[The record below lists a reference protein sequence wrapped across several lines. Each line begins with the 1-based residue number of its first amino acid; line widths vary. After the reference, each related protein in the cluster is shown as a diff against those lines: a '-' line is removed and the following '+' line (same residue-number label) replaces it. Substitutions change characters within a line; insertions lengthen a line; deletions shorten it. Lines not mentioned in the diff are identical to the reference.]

1 MQRWHIAD
9 PAHPDREPTVVA
21 YPAAGTPN
29 ARVSA
34 EIITLDG
41 QRTPI
46 RWAEE
51 YLADVVWDDHGLFVV
66 VQPRDQTALRALRV
80 DPATGATTAR
90 PRAHR
95 PGLGRHRARGA
106 RAHRRRARW

>member
-1 MQRWHIAD
+1 MRGYWWSPAGDALVVARVDDTPVQRWHIAD

-29 ARVSA
+29 AQVSA

-41 QRTPI
+41 VRTPI
-46 RWAEE
+46 RWPEE
-51 YLADVVWDDHGLFVV
+51 YLADVIWDDQGLLVV

-80 DPATGATTAR
+80 DPVTAL
-90 PRAHR
+90 RAE
-95 PGLGRHRARGA
+95 
-106 RAHRRRARW
+106 